1 MGVINVTPDSFY
13 DGGNYFETA
22 KAIAH
27 GHQLIN
33 EGADILDIGGEST
46 RPGAQPV
53 AEDEELARVLPVV
66 EALAPLCRV
75 SIDTMKPNVARAAVS
90 AGASLINDV
99 SCSLEEVAGEMGSG
113 IVLMHMKGTPSDMQD
128 DPYYDDVVSEVFD
141 YLLEATER
149 SRIRGIKEIYID
161 PGIGFGKTSAH
172 NVALLRALP
181 AFVGSKVP
189 VLVGMSRKRFI
200 GKISA
205 APGKEPLA
213 PDERFEGSLAGAT
226 WAMACGVAAVRV
238 HDVKATV
245 QAARV
250 VGDLASGHSREDVA

>member
-1 MGVINVTPDSFY
+1 
-13 DGGNYFETA
+13 
-22 KAIAH
+22 
-27 GHQLIN
+27 
-33 EGADILDIGGEST
+33 
-46 RPGAQPV
+46 
-53 AEDEELARVLPVV
+53 
-66 EALAPLCRV
+66 
-75 SIDTMKPNVARAAVS
+75 
-90 AGASLINDV
+90 
-99 SCSLEEVAGEMGSG
+99 MGSG
-113 IVLMHMKGTPSDMQD
+113 IVLMHMKGTPSYMQD

-149 SRIRGIKEIYID
+149 SRTCGIKEIYID

-205 APGKEPLA
+205 APDKAPLA
-213 PDERFEGSLAGAT
+213 LDERFEGSLAGAT